1 MLKLQYFGHL
11 MWRVDSFAKTL
22 LLGKIEGRRWRGL
35 QRMRWFDSI
44 TDSMDMNL
52 SKLWDIVED
61 GGAWSAV
68 VHGVAKSQAWL
79 SNWTT
84 THLLTEWIPGA
95 WRADTGTREG
105 TACQTLSLLCCP
117 RPPAGASTVGTGAR
131 VFGVVLLTGLSCS
144 PVPWAPRVFSMGFSP
159 WRAIEEVVKAVFKSW
174 VPLKKELCNFRL
186 FTRYNFVDP

>member
-79 SNWTT
+79 SYWTT
-84 THLLTEWIPGA
+84 THLLNRVDTRSLESWHRDQ
-95 WRADTGTREG
+95 WRNSLSDAVLAVLPMPSCWGFYCRHW
-105 TACQTLSLLCCP
+105 CQGLRSCP
-117 RPPAGASTVGTGAR
+117 SHWTFLQPCALGSKS
-131 VFGVVLLTGLSCS
+131 VLH
-144 PVPWAPRVFSMGFSP
+144 GFQ
-159 WRAIEEVVKAVFKSW
+159 
-174 VPLKKELCNFRL
+174 PLESNR
-186 FTRYNFVDP
+186 RSG